1 MTIDGYTKAVLTVI
15 AAALTGIALNLLITP
30 ARWAPAILP
39 QAAEAQARN
48 CVSISREPAPE
59 AWGKL
64 AAVTRAY
71 LVFETKDVIRLA
83 SISAYQAA
91 TPEAGKPTGCK
102 LIEIKRSP

>member
-15 AAALTGIALNLLITP
+15 AVALTGIALNLSITP
-30 ARWAPAILP
+30 PRWASVILP

-48 CVSISREPAPE
+48 CIAVSREPAPE

-64 AAVTRAY
+64 AAVTRTY
-71 LVFETKDVIRLA
+71 LIFETKDVIRLA

-102 LIEIKRSP
+102 LIEITRSP